1 MANHIVDDQT
11 HDRTTEGQSWRET
24 RAAGMPPMLTA
35 KQVSRLLRI
44 RLPQVYVLA
53 RDGVIPSVRVGRT
66 VRFNRD
72 RLFAWIDAG
81 GRGLSDEE
89 QE

>member
-1 MANHIVDDQT
+1 MSPDINEHGPSSE
-11 HDRTTEGQSWRET
+11 DRRQMNELP
-24 RAAGMPPMLTA
+24 AMLTA